1 MTSTMDWE
9 SKIDALLRKA
19 ENPGVTPEEAQLFS
33 DKAAELMVLYGIDR
47 AVIAARRGAANGE
60 AEKIVQRSVNVD
72 GIFSAAWLDMGV
84 NVAYA
89 LGSMRLL
96 QTKAEQGSRRTL
108 IVIGFESDVQQFEVL
123 FASLRLQAASALE
136 RFWRLHP
143 DRKYLRKMAAFKERR
158 QFLISF
164 GIGVGRRIMRA
175 RSVALDEHKGTGTE
189 LAIVDRSRSVD
200 TWVDE
205 RYPHLRK
212 SHSRS
217 QGGSSYARTRGH
229 EAGLTA
235 DTGDRRV
242 ANAQERIALR

>member
-9 SKIDALLRKA
+9 RKIDALLRKA

-47 AVIAARRGAANGE
+47 AVIAARRGASNGE
-60 AEKIVQRSVNVD
+60 AEKIVQHSVNVD
-72 GIFSAAWLDMGV
+72 GIFSAAWLGMGV
-84 NVAYA
+84 DVAYA

-96 QTKAEQGSRRTL
+96 QTKAEQGSGRTL

-143 DRKYLRKMAAFKERR
+143 DRRYLAKMPAFKERR
-158 QFLISF
+158 QFLVSF
-164 GIGVGRRIMRA
+164 GIGVGQRIARA
-175 RSVALDEHKGTGTE
+175 RSVALDEHKGTGAE
-189 LAIVDRSRSVD
+189 LAVIDRSRSVD
-200 TWVDE
+200 TWVDKQ
-205 RYPHLRK
+205 YPRLRK

-217 QGGSSYARTRGH
+217 QGGSLYARTRGH

-235 DTGDRRV
+235 DTGDRQV
-242 ANAQERIALR
+242 ANTQERCS